1 MGVIHNQES
10 APDPLSSEGLL
21 WQGRM
26 NKITSGKP
34 EKPTEPKKTA
44 GPAARRNFDQEA
56 LAFHSSGRP
65 GKIEITPTKPL
76 TTQHDLSLAYSP
88 GVAAPCLEIVRDPAT
103 AYDYTAK
110 GNLVAVISNGTAVLG
125 LGDLGALAS
134 KPVMEG
140 KAVLFK
146 RFADVDGIDLE
157 VDTRDVEEFINCVR
171 FLGPSFGGIN
181 LEDIK
186 APECFVIESR
196 LRELMDIPVFHDDQH
211 GTAIISVAGLI
222 NACDLTG
229 RKMSDLK
236 LVVNGAGAAAISC
249 LELAK
254 ALGVKSKNAIMVD
267 SKGVIYQGR
276 TEGMNQWKSAHAVE
290 TKLRTLAEALN
301 GADAFL
307 GLSVKGAVT
316 KEMVKSMAKNPIIF
330 AMANPDPEIT
340 PEEVAEVRDDAII
353 ATGRSDYPN
362 QVNNVLGFPF
372 IFRGALDVRARTIN
386 EEMKLAAAR
395 ALANLARENVP
406 DEVAAAYAGRKLRY
420 GREYII
426 PVPFDPRLIS
436 TVPPAVAEAAM
447 ESGVARKPIADM
459 AAYRDQLAARRDPTI
474 ATLQSIAAEVTRSP
488 RTVVFAEGEEE
499 RSIRAAI
506 TYRNSGYGK
515 AILVARRRKVEQT
528 LADLGIKPE
537 DMEGITIANA
547 RESKALATYA
557 EYLYKRIQRH
567 GHLKRDA
574 ERMVS
579 QDRNIFAA
587 CMVALGH
594 GDTMVTGLTRNYHTA
609 LTDVRRVIDNQPDQ
623 PVFGLTMMVVRG
635 RTLFIADTAVT
646 ERPSPQDVALIAIA
660 SAAAARR
667 LGHDPKVAL
676 LSYSNFG
683 NPPGTVAE
691 IMREAVKLLEAA
703 QREGRVDFEFD
714 GEMGVDAA
722 LDADRA
728 RTYPF
733 CRLTGPANIL
743 VMPGLHAASIST
755 RLVQRFGAA
764 TSIGPMLLGLQ
775 KPVQIVGMDANV
787 SDMVQMALMAAHA
800 STPNLL

>member
-1 MGVIHNQES
+1 
-10 APDPLSSEGLL
+10 
-21 WQGRM
+21 M
-26 NKITSGKP
+26 NKFVDGKP
-34 EKPTEPKKTA
+34 ESKKTEPKKA
-44 GPAARRNFDQEA
+44 ARPAARRNFDQEA
-56 LAFHSSGRP
+56 LIFHSSGRP

-88 GVAAPCLEIVRDPAT
+88 GVAAPCLEIARDPAT

-146 RFADVDGIDLE
+146 RFADIDCIDIE
-157 VDTRDVEEFINCVR
+157 VDTRDIEEFINCVR
-171 FLGPSFGGIN
+171 FLGPTFGGIN

-211 GTAIISVAGLI
+211 GTAIICAAGLI

-236 LVVNGAGAAAISC
+236 LVLNGAGAAAISC
-249 LELAK
+249 LELSK
-254 ALGVKSKNAIMVD
+254 ALGVRSENTIMVD
-267 SKGVIYQGR
+267 SKGVIYKGR
-276 TEGMNQWKSAHAVE
+276 TEGMNQWKSAHAVD
-290 TKLRTLAEALN
+290 TKLRTLSEALD

-316 KEMVKSMAKNPIIF
+316 SDMVKRMAKNPIIF

-340 PEEVAEVRDDAII
+340 PEEIAEVRDDAIV

-447 ESGVARKPIADM
+447 QSGVARKPVADM
-459 AAYRDQLAARRDPTI
+459 NTYRSQLAARRDPTV
-474 ATLQSIAAEVTRSP
+474 ATLQSITAEVVRSP

-499 RSIRAAI
+499 RSIRAAVA
-506 TYRNSGYGK
+506 YRNAGYGK
-515 AILVARRRKVEQT
+515 AMLVARRRKVEQT
-528 LADLGIKPE
+528 LVEMALKPE
-537 DMEGITIANA
+537 DLEGITITNA
-547 RESKALATYA
+547 RESKTLSTYVD
-557 EYLYKRIQRH
+557 YLYKRLQRQ
-567 GHLKRDA
+567 GLLQRDC

-579 QDRNIFAA
+579 QDRNIFAS

-594 GDTMVTGLTRNYHTA
+594 ADTMVTGLTRNYHSA
-609 LTDVRRVIDNQPDQ
+609 LNDVRRVIDHQPRE
-623 PVFGLTMMVVRG
+623 VIFGLTMMVMRG
-635 RTLFIADTAVT
+635 RTLFIADTAVH
-646 ERPSPQDVALIAIA
+646 ERPSADDVAHIAMA

-667 LGHDPKVAL
+667 LGHEPRVAL

-683 NPPGTVAE
+683 NPPGVVAE
-691 IMREAVKLLEAA
+691 TMREAKRLLDVAA
-703 QREGRVDFEFD
+703 ADNTINFEFD
-714 GEMGVDAA
+714 GEMSVDVA
-722 LDADRA
+722 LDTDRS
-728 RTYPF
+728 RVYPF
-733 CRLTGPANIL
+733 CTLTGPANVL

-755 RLVQRFGAA
+755 RLMQRFGAA
-764 TSIGPMLLGLQ
+764 TSIGPMLMGLE
-775 KPVQIVGMDANV
+775 KPVQIVSMDASV
-787 SDMVQMALMAAHA
+787 SDLVQMALMAAHA
-800 STPNLL
+800 STPKLL

>member
-1 MGVIHNQES
+1 
-10 APDPLSSEGLL
+10 
-21 WQGRM
+21 M
-26 NKITSGKP
+26 NKIEGGKQGS
-34 EKPTEPKKTA
+34 KKSEPKKTDSTKPA
-44 GPAARRNFDQEA
+44 RPAARRNFDQEA
-56 LAFHSSGRP
+56 LAFHASGRP

-88 GVAAPCLEIVRDPAT
+88 GVAAPCLEIARDPTT

-146 RFADVDGIDLE
+146 RFADVDGIDIE
-157 VDTRDVEEFINCVR
+157 VDTRDVDEFVNCVR
-171 FLGPSFGGIN
+171 FLGPTFGGIN

-186 APECFVIESR
+186 APECFIIESR
-196 LRELMDIPVFHDDQH
+196 LREVMDIPVFHDDQH
-211 GTAIISVAGLI
+211 GTAIISAAGLI

-236 LVVNGAGAAAISC
+236 LVINGAGAAAISC

-254 ALGVKSKNAIMVD
+254 ALGVRSENAFLVD
-267 SKGVIYQGR
+267 SKGVIYKGR
-276 TEGMNQWKSAHAVE
+276 TEGMNQWKSAHATD
-290 TKLRTLAEALN
+290 TKLRTLDEVME

-316 KEMVKSMAKNPIIF
+316 PEMVRKMAKNPIIF

-340 PEEVAEVRDDAII
+340 PEEVAEVRDDAIM

-395 ALANLARENVP
+395 ALADLARENVP

-447 ESGVARKPIADM
+447 ESGVALKPITDM
-459 AAYRDQLAARRDPTI
+459 KAYRRQLAARRDPTV
-474 ATLQSIAAEVTRSP
+474 ATLQTIASEVMRSP
-488 RTVVFAEGEEE
+488 RTIVFAEGEEE

-506 TYRNSGYGK
+506 AYRNSGYGK

-528 LADLGIKPE
+528 LAELAIKPE
-537 DMEGITIANA
+537 DMEGITITNA
-547 RESKALATYA
+547 RETKALAAYSD
-557 EYLYKRIQRH
+557 YLYKRLQRE
-567 GHLKRDA
+567 GMLQRDC
-574 ERMVS
+574 ERMAS

-594 GDTMVTGLTRNYHTA
+594 ADTMVTGLTRNYHTA
-609 LTDVRRVIDNQPDQ
+609 LSDVRRVLDNKPDE
-623 PVFGLTMMVVRG
+623 PVFGLTMVVVRG
-635 RTLFIADTAVT
+635 RTLFVADTAVH
-646 ERPSPQDVALIAIA
+646 ELPSAAEVAHIARA
-660 SAAAARR
+660 SAAAVKR
-667 LGHDPKVAL
+667 LGYDPKVAL

-683 NPPGTVAE
+683 NPPGILGGV
-691 IMREAVKLLEAA
+691 MREAIKILE
-703 QREGRVDFEFD
+703 QRKKDSGVDFEFD
-714 GEMGVDAA
+714 GEMGIDVA
-722 LDADRA
+722 LDPDR
-728 RTYPF
+728 RLYPF
-733 CRLTGPANIL
+733 CRLSGPANVL
-743 VMPGLHAASIST
+743 VMPGLHSATIST
-755 RLVQRFGAA
+755 RLVQRFGQA
-764 TSIGPMLLGLQ
+764 TVIGPILLGLE
-775 KPVQIVGMDANV
+775 KPVQIVSMDASV
-787 SDMVQMALMAAHA
+787 SDLVQMALMAAHA
-800 STPNLL
+800 CTPKLI